1 MMRSYDRNAAR
12 DLVPLLESITRE
24 LNERRHEARLTEA
37 AISRLRRRGGS
48 SATLSDLRAVLATHN
63 REIRLALAELERL
76 GCTVDLE
83 GPFRVL
89 IPGVDGSL
97 AGGYAWDPE
106 ETGQLGDHQPSDS
119 EASPA

>member
-24 LNERRHEARLTEA
+24 LNERRHEAGLTET
-37 AISRLRRRGGS
+37 AIRRVRRRGGT
-48 SATLSDLRAVLATHN
+48 AQELTDLRAILATHK

-76 GCTVDLE
+76 GCSVDTDR
-83 GPFRVL
+83 PSRVL
-89 IPGVDGSL
+89 IPGVDGRL
-97 AGGYAWDPE
+97 EGGYAWDPDE
-106 ETGQLGDHQPSDS
+106 LDQLGDLQPSDS

>member
-24 LNERRHEARLTEA
+24 LTERRHEARVTET
-37 AISRLRRRGGS
+37 AIRRLRRQGGT
-48 SATLSDLRAVLATHN
+48 AEELTDLRAILATHK

-76 GCTVDLE
+76 GCSVDTDR
-83 GPFRVL
+83 PSRVL

-97 AGGYAWDPE
+97 EGGYAWDPDE
-106 ETGQLGDHQPSDS
+106 AELLGDLQALDS